1 MTRTYGRSWRLSF
14 HATNVQRCCGKRR
27 STQTV
32 LPQRGNLPLLES
44 GDTSFQSF
52 HSRRHLQR
60 GLVRERQ
67 HSDSMLSA
75 SWHDGCET
83 GISVTFCA
91 ALWKLCRVG
100 CAEGRP
106 LRFAV
111 GTVRESAPDLHTIN
125 QDNQVIDSIPG
136 VVPAACSDDSKL
148 CDDTS
153 TCPAVVGSRLA
164 STTS

>member
-1 MTRTYGRSWRLSF
+1 MRGWRLSF
-14 HATNVQRCCGKRR
+14 HSTNVQRSCGKKR

-32 LPQRGNLPLLES
+32 LPQRRNLPLLES
-44 GDTSFQSF
+44 GDTSFQIF
-52 HSRRHLQR
+52 HSRKHLQR

-75 SWHDGCET
+75 SCET

-100 CAEGRP
+100 CAEGRA
-106 LRFAV
+106 LRLAV
-111 GTVRESAPDLHTIN
+111 GTIRESAPDLHTIN

-136 VVPAACSDDSKL
+136 VVPAACSDDSML
-148 CDDTS
+148 CDDPS

-164 STTS
+164 RTTS